1 MAGRFVSIWFPYLL
15 TDWFALRESYLHA
28 VPFVLRTSAHGRM
41 VITAANAAAEEK
53 GITRAMVLADAR
65 AVFPTL
71 EVRDAIPDL
80 EARLLNRLAEWC
92 IRFTPVTSVDLPDGL
107 VFDVSGC
114 AHLWGGDQPYLD
126 AIVLRLRK
134 RGYHV
139 RAAMADTIGA
149 AWAMARFGVEPFVIA
164 PRDQLNALLSLPPEA
179 LRLEPDTTDRL
190 HKLGLLCIRQII
202 QLPKASLRRRF
213 GELVLL
219 RLYQALGQ
227 VEEALT
233 PVVPLEPYQERLPC
247 LEPIVTATGIAL
259 ALERLLDVLCGR
271 LREEQKG
278 LRTAVFK
285 GYRIDGKV
293 VAVSVGTSRP
303 SHHVKHLF
311 RLFEERLPT
320 LEPGEGIDLFVLEA
334 ASVDDHVPVQEKLW
348 GGMGG
353 LGDMRLSELLDRLA
367 NRTGTASIRRYLPD
381 EHYWPERSYRQ
392 ALSLQENAA
401 TLWRTDVLRPL
412 QLLAVPERIE
422 VSATLPDYPPMLFRY
437 KGAIHKIVRA
447 DGPERIEQEWWIQEG
462 EHRDYYRVED
472 EGGSRYWVFRSGH
485 YQEKTEQWFI
495 HGFFA

>member
-15 TDWFALRESYLHA
+15 TDWFALRDSYLHA

-41 VITAANAAAEEK
+41 VITAANPAAEEK
-53 GITRAMVLADAR
+53 GITRSMVLADAR

-71 EVRDAIPDL
+71 EVRDAIPGL

-114 AHLWGGDQPYLD
+114 AHLWGGDDPYLN

-134 RGYHV
+134 RGYQV

-149 AWAMARFGVEPFVIA
+149 AWAMARFGTEPCVVA

-179 LRLEPDTTDRL
+179 LRLESGTTDRL
-190 HKLGLLCIRQII
+190 RKLGLLRIHQIV
-202 QLPKASLRRRF
+202 QLPRASLRRRF
-213 GELVLL
+213 GAHVLL

-227 VEEALT
+227 VEEGLM
-233 PVVPLEPYQERLPC
+233 PVLPQEPYQERLPC
-247 LEPIVTATGIAL
+247 MEPIVTATGIAL

-293 VAVSVGTSRP
+293 VLVSVGTSRP

-311 RLFEERLPT
+311 RLFEERLST

-334 ASVDDHVPVQEKLW
+334 LSVDDHVPVQEKLW

-353 LGDMRLSELLDRLA
+353 LADMRLSELLDRLA
-367 NRTGTASIRRYLPD
+367 NRTGTSSIKRYLPD

-392 ALSLQENAA
+392 ALSLQENPA

-412 QLLAVPERIE
+412 QLLAVPERID

-472 EGGSRYWVFRSGH
+472 EGGNRYWVFRSGH